1 MGKVLAWVATLLTM
15 FAIAPLTAKAE
26 IQTGSV
32 DGVTEGE
39 ITWSYDTETK
49 VVTVTGSGTRTLW
62 DSEEYIFPLEAEK
75 VQFTN
80 CSIKERLAGFFA
92 GMSNLQSVDF
102 SGLTMCNVTD
112 MESMFEG
119 CSSLTSLDLNNF
131 DTSNVIWMEDMFY
144 GCSSLTSLDV
154 SSFDTSNVSSMHRMF
169 ADCSSL
175 TSLDVSVFDTSNV
188 KNMGIMFAD
197 CRSLKSLNLS
207 NFDTSNVTDMYQMFN
222 TCDSLTELNVSNFDT
237 SNVTDMRSM
246 FGYCSSLLE
255 LDVSNFDTSN
265 VSSMENMFTDCRSL
279 TELDVGGFDTSNVS
293 SMRSMFGSCKLK
305 NLDVRR
311 FDTSNVTDMCYMFR
325 GCSNLTSLDV
335 SNFDTSNVTNME
347 EMLYGCSSLTSLDLS
362 SFDTSSVTNMY
373 YMFHGCSGLTSLD
386 LSGFDTGNVTNMGGM
401 FCDCSGLTS
410 LELAGFDTS
419 NVTSMPIMFL
429 GCSRLASLDLSGF
442 NTSNV
447 IEIFGMFSGCSSLTS
462 LDLSGFDTTKVTD
475 ARHMLWK
482 CENLQ
487 NIKTPRIM
495 GNVNLELP
503 GTYQYG
509 DQTTTYVAKDYF
521 TGVELH
527 KVVEG
532 TPPIQTEQ
540 QEQMVEDFVSR
551 MYEVALGRE
560 ADEGGLN
567 YWKDR
572 LISGEIDGAGIADG
586 FMKSQELKDKN
597 LDDGA
602 YLDTLYEAFFG
613 RTADEGGKND
623 WLKRMSEGMSREQVL
638 AGFSNSDE
646 FGNLCDDFGIAQGIL
661 KDDGVPI
668 NAGIVSF
675 VERIY
680 TKALGRESDRGGLT
694 DWAGQIDRR
703 EKQPVE
709 VAKQFFFSEEYTNH
723 GYDDGE
729 FVETLYLTFMG
740 RESDEGGKNH
750 WINKLT
756 TEGWTREQVL
766 DSFASSEEF
775 SNIMKGFGL

>member
-1 MGKVLAWVATLLTM
+1 MQMRKGIGKIFMGLTALVVM

-39 ITWSYDTETK
+39 ITWSYDTEMK
-49 VVTVTGSGTRTLW
+49 VVTVTGTGTRIQPETEIDW
-62 DSEEYIFPLEAEK
+62 WGYQSPFPLEAEK
-75 VQFTN
+75 VQFIN
-80 CSIKERLAGFFA
+80 CNVEGNLSSLFG
-92 GMSNLQSVDF
+92 GMGELQSIDF
-102 SGLTMCNVTD
+102 TGLITSNITD
-112 MESMFEG
+112 M
-119 CSSLTSLDLNNF
+119 N
-131 DTSNVIWMEDMFY
+131 DMFSRCY
-144 GCSSLTSLDV
+144 KLI
-154 SSFDTSNVSSMHRMF
+154 NV
-169 ADCSSL
+169 
-175 TSLDVSVFDTSNV
+175 
-188 KNMGIMFAD
+188 
-197 CRSLKSLNLS
+197 
-207 NFDTSNVTDMYQMFN
+207 
-222 TCDSLTELNVSNFDT
+222 
-237 SNVTDMRSM
+237 
-246 FGYCSSLLE
+246 
-255 LDVSNFDTSN
+255 DVSNFDTS
-265 VSSMENMFTDCRSL
+265 D
-279 TELDVGGFDTSNVS
+279 
-293 SMRSMFGSCKLK
+293 
-305 NLDVRR
+305 
-311 FDTSNVTDMCYMFR
+311 VTDMNGMF
-325 GCSNLTSLDV
+325 
-335 SNFDTSNVTNME
+335 
-347 EMLYGCSSLTSLDLS
+347 
-362 SFDTSSVTNMY
+362 SFCRS
-373 YMFHGCSGLTSLD
+373 LTSLD
-386 LSGFDTGNVTNMGGM
+386 LSGFDTGNVKDMGDMFLSCNKLKELNLGSFNTINVANMYGM
-401 FCDCSGLTS
+401 FEDCGCLES
-410 LELAGFDTS
+410 LDVSGFDTS
-419 NVTSMPIMFL
+419 NVTRMGHMFFGCKSLTSLDVSRFNTGKVTYMGWMFGLCDSLTSLDVSRFNTSLVTNMEWMFYKCSSLTSLDVSDFDTSSVTDMCVMFSECCSLEKLDVSKFDTSNVTDMGSMFK
-429 GCSRLASLDLSGF
+429 GCSNLASLDVSRF
-442 NTSNV
+442 DTSNV
-447 IEIFGMFSGCSSLTS
+447 TNVGAMFLGCSSLTS
-462 LDLSGFDTTKVTD
+462 LDLSNFSLSNIGVGLDQYTDGDGAVLDDCTK
-475 ARHMLWK
+475 
-482 CENLQ
+482 LQ
-487 NIKTPRIM
+487 TIKTPQTMGTARID
-495 GNVNLELP
+495 LP

-509 DQTTTYVAKDYF
+509 EQTTTYVAKDYF
-521 TGVELH
+521 AGVELH

-532 TPPIQTEQ
+532 TPTATPKPTATPTATPKPTATPTATPKPTATPTATPTPTPTPEAPPTPPTQTEQ
-540 QEQMVEDFVSR
+540 QEQMVEDFVSH

-572 LISGEIDGAGIADG
+572 LVSGEIDGAGIADG

-613 RTADEGGKND
+613 RIADEGGKND

-638 AGFSNSDE
+638 AGFSNSEE